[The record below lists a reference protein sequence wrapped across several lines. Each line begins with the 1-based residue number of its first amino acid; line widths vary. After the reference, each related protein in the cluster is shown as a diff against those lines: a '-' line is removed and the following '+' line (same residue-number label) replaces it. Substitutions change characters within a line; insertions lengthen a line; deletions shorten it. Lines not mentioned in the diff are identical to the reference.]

1 MKNQTLV
8 AFIVIAPLYKIDFKS
23 QFVNLKTFQT

>member
-8 AFIVIAPLYKIDFKS
+8 TLIMITLLYKIDFKS
-23 QFVNLKTFQT
+23 QFVNLKNFQT

>member
-8 AFIVIAPLYKIDFKS
+8 TLIMITPLYKIDFES
-23 QFVNLKTFQT
+23 QFVNLKNFQT